1 MRSAII
7 GIGASAGG
15 LEALTELLSAL
26 PARPGAAVVVV
37 QHLDRTHDSLLSDI
51 LRRRTSMPVLA
62 AVEGMAAKV
71 DHVYVIPPNAT
82 LTVSKGLIALS
93 PRAPGPAVHHPVD
106 ALFRSLAEECGDAA
120 VGVVLSG
127 ADSDGSDGIQAIKQ
141 AGGITFAQAP
151 ESARVPSMPR
161 SAIETG
167 CVDFVMPPNEIA
179 RELVRL
185 AAHPYLQPLPADEG
199 DREAQEAGEA
209 DMLRRIFR
217 RVRAAHGVDF
227 ARYKSST
234 LRRRLARRMVVQ
246 KLDSLAEYAALLES
260 DAAETA
266 ALYQDFLIRVTSFFR
281 DPDSFRALVVEAFPR
296 ITTNRSPKE
305 PIRIW
310 VPGCASGE
318 EVYSIA
324 IALMEYLGETPPPA
338 GIQIFGTD
346 VSEASIEKCR
356 AGIYPESIKL
366 DVSADRLRQF
376 FVKQDSHY
384 VISRSIRDL
393 CVFARHDI
401 TRDPPYSRLDLV
413 SCRNLLIYLG
423 ASAQNRAMQVF
434 RYALRPHGYLMLGP
448 SESVGQSEEFFEAV
462 DKQHRLYRP
471 KGVVSGA
478 TAGLALDRGG
488 APGIPVSPS
497 AARPGGDFIESDAA
511 QRQADRI
518 LLARFSPA
526 GILVDESL
534 NILQFRGHT
543 APYLAPASGPPSL
556 NLMRIARP
564 ELMLAIPP
572 LMQEA
577 RQTNR
582 PVQRAGI
589 VMEGVGTIDVEITP
603 LSQAGG
609 LQCYLILLENQQ
621 TPHVSRRD
629 RLPPPVPLSE
639 SAKDQRIAQV
649 ERENFELREFLQ
661 ATLEQHE
668 AAKEELKS
676 AHEEVLSANEEFQ
689 STNEEL
695 ETSKEELQSA
705 NEELTTTNDEL
716 RERNRLLSV
725 LNAEL
730 EKARTASERAR
741 AYADGIV
748 DTVREPLVVLDG
760 ELKIL
765 RVNQAFCAEFGVSA
779 DRVEGNALDVVS
791 TSLWEE
797 TLNEKLIAIL
807 AKGPV
812 VTDFEIIFNDPRLGT
827 RLLCLNGRKIA
838 GDTERTELIL
848 LAIED
853 VTETRRRNDALR
865 EGSRRK
871 DEFLAMLA
879 HELRN
884 PLGAIT
890 HAIHV
895 MKTGKDEHGAEMQ
908 GLIERQTGRLVRLV
922 NDLLD
927 VARVSRGLI
936 ELQRKPVDLAQTVRD
951 AAEAARG
958 RLEQQ
963 RHILTVSVPDFP
975 VGVEG
980 DPVRLEQVVAN
991 LLENAIKYTEPGGK
1005 IAVSLTEEGAEAV
1018 IRIADNGVG
1027 IAPENVR
1034 QVFELFTQLE
1044 SSRTRGGGGLGLGLT
1059 VVRRVLELHGG
1070 RVEVH
1075 SAGLGRGSEFVARLP
1090 RVSTTVLRAR
1100 ADAPP
1105 TLAPKARTRR
1115 ILLVDDNPDASAVMS
1130 LVFQQWGHEV
1140 TVAGSGGE
1148 ALAAVEIRMPEF
1160 AFIDIALPDMDGY
1173 QLAERLREMP
1183 GGEAV
1188 RLIALTGYGTAAD
1201 RQRALESGFHEHLV
1215 KPADAE
1221 QLAQLVSAAD

>member
-1 MRSAII
+1 LNSAII

-15 LEALTELLSAL
+15 LEAITELLAAL

-51 LRRRTSMPVLA
+51 LRRRTSMPVVPA
-62 AVEGMAAKV
+62 ADGMTAEP
-71 DHVYVIPPNAT
+71 DHVYVIPPNVT
-82 LTVSKGLIALS
+82 LTVAGGLMVLA
-93 PRAPGPAVHHPVD
+93 PRAPGREIHKPVD

-141 AGGITFAQAP
+141 AGGITFAQTP
-151 ESARVPSMPR
+151 ETARVPSMPR

-185 AAHPYLQPLPADEG
+185 AAHPYLQPAAPANDDDEPES
-199 DREAQEAGEA
+199 DEAES
-209 DMLRRIFR
+209 LRRVFR

-227 ARYKSST
+227 TRYKSST
-234 LRRRLARRMVVQ
+234 LRRRLARRMAVQ
-246 KLDSLAEYAALLES
+246 KIDSLRDYTDFLEH

-281 DPDSFRALVVEAFPR
+281 DPESFRVLAEQVFPALIAG
-296 ITTNRSPKE
+296 RSPKE

-310 VPGCASGE
+310 VPGCATGE

-324 IALMEYLGETPPPA
+324 ITLMECMGESTPAA

-346 VSEASIEKCR
+346 VSETAIEKCR
-356 AGIYPESIKL
+356 AGVYAESITV
-366 DVSADRLRQF
+366 DVSPERLRRY
-376 FVKQDSHY
+376 FVKQNSHY
-384 VISRSIRDL
+384 VISRAIRDL

-423 ASAQNRAMQVF
+423 TASQNRVMQVF
-434 RYALRPHGYLMLGP
+434 RYALRAHGYLLLGP
-448 SESVGQSEEFFEAV
+448 SESVGHGEDFFEPV

-471 KGVVSGA
+471 RAVAIGANLPFPPPREGADSGGTLQQA
-478 TAGLALDRGG
+478 TRRGD
-488 APGIPVSPS
+488 S
-497 AARPGGDFIESDAA
+497 DFIEGDAV

-518 LLARFSPA
+518 LLARYAPA
-526 GILVDESL
+526 GMLVDDSL

-564 ELMLAIPP
+564 ELLLAIPP

-577 RQTNR
+577 RQTGKAAR
-582 PVQRAGI
+582 RTAI
-589 VMEGVGTIDVEITP
+589 SMEGLGDIDVEVLP
-603 LSQAGG
+603 LTRTGGVGCFLILIEGHDSAHALQRERRMPSQA
-609 LQCYLILLENQQ
+609 
-621 TPHVSRRD
+621 V
-629 RLPPPVPLSE
+629 SE
-639 SAKDQRIAQV
+639 SEKDQRLAQV

-661 ATLEQHE
+661 ATMEQHE

-725 LNAEL
+725 LNIEL
-730 EKARTASERAR
+730 EKARGASERAR

-748 DTVREPLVVLDG
+748 ETVREPLVVLDG
-760 ELKIL
+760 ELKVV
-765 RVNQAFCAEFGVSA
+765 RVNRAFCAEFDVA
-779 DRVEGNALDVVS
+779 AERVEGHSLDVVS
-791 TSLWEE
+791 RALWDDSL
-797 TLNEKLIAIL
+797 NQKLAAIL
-807 AKGPV
+807 AQGPV
-812 VTDFEIIFNDPRLGT
+812 LSDFEIVYNDPREGT
-827 RLLCLNGRKIA
+827 RLLCLNGRKIT
-838 GDTERTELIL
+838 GDAERSELIL

-853 VTETRRRNDALR
+853 VTESRRRTDALR

-890 HAIHV
+890 HAMHILKLDKPEHV
-895 MKTGKDEHGAEMQ
+895 PQMHA
-908 GLIERQTGRLVRLV
+908 LIERQTGRLVRLV

-936 ELQRKPVDLAQTVRD
+936 ELKRSPIDVTGIVRD

-958 RLEQQ
+958 KLEQQ
-963 RHILTVSVPDFP
+963 RHVLTVSVPDFP
-975 VGVEG
+975 VAVEG

-991 LLENAIKYTEPGGK
+991 LLENAIKYTEPGGQ
-1005 IAVSLTEEGAEAV
+1005 ISISLVEEGAEAV
-1018 IRIADNGVG
+1018 LRVADNGIG
-1027 IAPENVR
+1027 IAPENVGR
-1034 QVFELFTQLE
+1034 IFDLFTQVD
-1044 SSRTRGGGGLGLGLT
+1044 SASTRAAGGLGLGLN

-1070 RVEVH
+1070 RIEAR
-1075 SAGLGRGSEFVARLP
+1075 SGGLGLGSEFVARLP
-1090 RVSTTVLRAR
+1090 LISTTLMRR
-1100 ADAPP
+1100 
-1105 TLAPKARTRR
+1105 PKAGNALPPVAANDNPRR
-1115 ILLVDDNPDASAVMS
+1115 ILIVDDNADSAAAMS
-1130 LVFQQWGHEV
+1130 LLFRH
-1140 TVAGSGGE
+1140 
-1148 ALAAVEIRMPEF
+1148 
-1160 AFIDIALPDMDGY
+1160 
-1173 QLAERLREMP
+1173 
-1183 GGEAV
+1183 
-1188 RLIALTGYGTAAD
+1188 
-1201 RQRALESGFHEHLV
+1201 
-1215 KPADAE
+1215 
-1221 QLAQLVSAAD
+1221 